1 MSCDYGS
8 LPQSEQDRIGNR
20 FDEIRMELSTT
31 TDVDMLTSF
40 ATAPDT
46 GFRESI
52 ASNAHTPAE
61 VLRTLS
67 RDSVESVRQ
76 RVAEN
81 TITAR

>member
-1 MSCDYGS
+1 MSCDYDS
-8 LPQSEQDRIGNR
+8 LPKSEQDRIGKR
-20 FDEIRMELSTT
+20 FDEIRVELSTT
-31 TDVDMLTSF
+31 TDVNMLASF

-61 VLRTLS
+61 VLHTLS
-67 RDSVESVRQ
+67 RDSAPSVRQ

-81 TITAR
+81 TSTAR